1 MDLLLTSK
9 KAAWTAG
16 GQPSKL
22 KVPLSHVLQLS
33 LECRR
38 TAERERGFE
47 CGSREEEGEKH
58 LVLHFSERNQ
68 SH

>member
-9 KAAWTAG
+9 KAAWRTTI
-16 GQPSKL
+16 
-22 KVPLSHVLQLS
+22 KVPLSHVLKLS
-33 LECRR
+33 LCRR
-38 TAERERGFE
+38 TAEREGGFE
-47 CGSREEEGEKH
+47 CGSRGEEGEKH